1 MPVVM
6 AAPTPSAIDRQAA
19 RDRAAAL
26 KGVGLMCLAVFLFIL
41 LEMTAKAAADHIPV
55 AQTVW
60 ARYFVHLALM
70 TVFLYPRYGRRLV
83 ATRRPGLQLVRSLC
97 LLAMTGA
104 TFFSLRHLQMV
115 EVTTIGFAAPFFVA
129 ALSMPLLSERV
140 GPHRWAAIAVGF
152 AGVAIAMRPG
162 LGVFHWAALVI
173 LAGAFMNAC
182 YLIATRKAK
191 DEDPVVSIYF
201 TSFAGAGILTAI
213 VPFVWQTPAAPLGW
227 LIMLGLGVFGGLG
240 HFLLI
245 LAHRIAPA
253 SLLAPFYYTQLAF
266 SVAIGYAVF
275 GDVPDVWTVVGA
287 LVVLASGL
295 YLINRERR
303 AGRR

>member
-1 MPVVM
+1 M
-6 AAPTPSAIDRQAA
+6 ATPTPAGEQAL

-60 ARYFVHLALM
+60 ARYFTHLALM

-83 ATRRPGLQLVRSLC
+83 ATRRPGLQIFRSLC

-115 EVTTIGFAAPFFVA
+115 EVTTIGFSAPFFVA
-129 ALSMPLLSERV
+129 ALSMPLLGERV
-140 GPHRWAAIAVGF
+140 GPHRWGAIALGF
-152 AGVAIAMRPG
+152 LGVAIAMRPG
-162 LGVFHWAALVI
+162 MGLVHWAALVI
-173 LAGAFMNAC
+173 LAGAFMNAL

-191 DEDPVVSIYF
+191 AEDPVVSIYF
-201 TSFAGAGILTAI
+201 TSFAGAGIMTLI
-213 VPFVWQTPAAPLGW
+213 VPFVWQTPAEPLGW
-227 LIMLGLGVFGGLG
+227 IIMVALGVFGGLG

-245 LAHRIAPA
+245 LAHQVAPA
-253 SLLAPFYYTQLAF
+253 SLLAPFYYTQIAF

-275 GDVPDVWTVVGA
+275 GDVPDRWTIVGA

-295 YLINRERR
+295 YLIYREHR
-303 AGRR
+303 AGRRA